1 MALNAA
7 IGTAVN
13 TGYQLSGKDPF
24 SYVDAVVA
32 GVTAALAAGKAPEA
46 STAIN
51 MGGAAIGSVIK
62 GEGPTNSVIGAG
74 IGSAARSKTDK
85 YITGGLSTA
94 VKEGSAEFI
103 GAVGGSTAS
112 EIVGGIVT
120 DALDNA
126 GRKDAKK

>member
-51 MGGAAIGSVIK
+51 MGGAAIGSGIK
-62 GEGPTNSVIGAG
+62 GENPIGPVIGAA
-74 IGSAARSKTDK
+74 IGT
-85 YITGGLSTA
+85 
-94 VKEGSAEFI
+94 
-103 GAVGGSTAS
+103 AVGGKAGQATSGAMGQVVDKTAS
-112 EIVGGIVT
+112 DVSEAVVGSIVSEVVGDSVKEQV
-120 DALDNA
+120 DKAV
-126 GRKDAKK
+126 KK